1 MAILA
6 ASEFSLTEVIN
17 FNTAAKPCTSVG
29 EIPLVIGLLKK
40 KKKDSSKFLHQEQDV
55 EKDLLSIYDLD
66 FLQKVDFY
74 RD

>member
-40 KKKDSSKFLHQEQDV
+40 RKRIHPSFYIKNKTLKKTF
-55 EKDLLSIYDLD
+55 
-66 FLQKVDFY
+66 
-74 RD
+74 